1 MKKELVDSLAGA
13 VNTGGAL
20 EFQDVTFHPN
30 DPGKDMMIKVVLS
43 VVVGLVSP
51 LINEVVR
58 SLRDRR
64 QRRIERK
71 QYRSKTH
78 KF

>member
-13 VNTGGAL
+13 INTGGAL
-20 EFQDVTFHPN
+20 ELQDVTFHPT
-30 DPGKDMMIKVVLS
+30 DPSKDMMVKVVLS
-43 VVVGLVSP
+43 VIVGLVSP

-64 QRRIERK
+64 ERRMERK
-71 QYRSKTH
+71 AYRSNLRKT
-78 KF
+78 